1 MEDVIYVE
9 MLGGFAMYYR
19 GGPVI
24 EWQSRSSKLISILQH
39 LIYHRGKSFSKEVF
53 FDLFY
58 DSDSITN
65 PSNSLRVT
73 FHRIRKLLADSGLP
87 ENQYII
93 SRNGMCCW
101 NEAIPCR
108 TDVDDFEAC
117 VASASDPSRPA
128 ADRLSLYRKAFS
140 LYKGEF
146 LALSASESW
155 VAVESVRLKKIYFS
169 CVENLCRLLAN
180 EGYHADI
187 DMICRKAI
195 SIYPYDEELR
205 YLYVSL
211 LVALERYRDALSA
224 YEDCAKFFFDEL
236 GIEPSERLK
245 ECRKKIADK
254 MPGGMVSVTE
264 IKETLNHDDNG
275 PGAYFANYLNFLEN
289 YRYAIRVVKRN
300 RMSAFLMFCSLTD
313 RSGLPL
319 PDSEKLQEAANV
331 LQNAIK
337 ASLRSG
343 DLYTR
348 YDRANFVVL
357 LVGINQENCPIVSGR
372 TDERFRASYRG
383 KNVRLRFKFISAF
396 DVDAEPSI
404 KAFRSGKIS
413 W

>member
-1 MEDVIYVE
+1 
-9 MLGGFAMYYR
+9 MLLER
-19 GGPVI
+19 G
-24 EWQSRSSKLISILQH
+24 H
-39 LIYHRGKSFSKEVF
+39 
-53 FDLFY
+53 
-58 DSDSITN
+58 T
-65 PSNSLRVT
+65 
-73 FHRIRKLLADSGLP
+73 
-87 ENQYII
+87 
-93 SRNGMCCW
+93 
-101 NEAIPCR
+101 CR

-117 VASASDPSRPA
+117 VASASDPPPGCKPPVALQEGFR
-128 ADRLSLYRKAFS
+128 
-140 LYKGEF
+140 YKGGF
-146 LALSASESW
+146 WRCRPPAG
-155 VAVESVRLKKIYFS
+155 VESVRLKRYIFLVKP
-169 CVENLCRLLAN
+169 CRLLASRRPRRHRHDLP
-180 EGYHADI
+180 EPWHIPTTRAALPL
-187 DMICRKAI
+187 C
-195 SIYPYDEELR
+195 P
-205 YLYVSL
+205 L

-357 LVGINQENCPIVSGR
+357 LVGINQENCPMVPAAPR
-372 TDERFRASYRG
+372 ALRASYRS
-383 KNVRLRFKFISAF
+383 KNVQLQFKFISAARRGRRAF
-396 DVDAEPSI
+396 DKGVSKRKNFI
-404 KAFRSGKIS
+404 VNFKSKKQT
-413 W
+413 